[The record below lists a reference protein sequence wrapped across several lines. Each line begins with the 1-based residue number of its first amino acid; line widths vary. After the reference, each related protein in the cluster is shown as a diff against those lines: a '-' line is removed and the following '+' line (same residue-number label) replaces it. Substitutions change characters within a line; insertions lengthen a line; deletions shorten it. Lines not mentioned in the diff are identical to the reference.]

1 MSRAY
6 LFAPQVFAEEQ
17 RNLKRFTIASVALH
31 IAAVASI
38 VIAGSMLDLAPKI
51 EFEAVEA
58 RLVRFGEKPRD
69 KKLLPRIVKEQT
81 APAPVKGP
89 ANTLTEKEKEK
100 PKQEKKDLQKKEPEK
115 RTEEPKKPASLDSL
129 LGSALDDIKKDARAE
144 VSKEGSPDG
153 VPGGD
158 VTDPALA
165 MKGNLYIRQVSALIR
180 RNWRIPSLITPE
192 ELPTLKAELFFRIT
206 PEGEI
211 YDLRIVTPSGNRHF
225 DTSVLEAVKLTTTI
239 PLPDDKKLKK
249 YVLTEGLQWQF
260 TSSTL

>member
-1 MSRAY
+1 MTRSY

-17 RNLKRFTIASVALH
+17 RNLKRFT
-31 IAAVASI
+31 VASI
-38 VIAGSMLDLAPKI
+38 VLHVVVVVAIVFGGSLLDLSPKI

-69 KKLLPRIVKEQT
+69 KRLLPRIIKEQVP
-81 APAPVKGP
+81 APAVKGP
-89 ANTLTEKEKEK
+89 ANTLTEKEKGKEK
-100 PKQEKKDLQKKEPEK
+100 TTLEKKEPEK
-115 RTEEPKKPASLDSL
+115 KQEDPKKATDLDSL

-144 VSKEGSPDG
+144 VSKEGAPDG
-153 VPGGD
+153 IPGGE
-158 VTDPALA
+158 VTDPTLA
-165 MKGNLYIRQVSALIR
+165 IKGNLYIRQVSVLIR
-180 RNWRIPSLITPE
+180 RNWRIPSLIAAE
-192 ELPTLKAELFFRIT
+192 ELAALKAEIFFRIT

-225 DTSVLEAVKLTTTI
+225 DSSVLEAIKLTATI

-260 TSSTL
+260 TSSAF

>member
-1 MSRAY
+1 MNRAY

-17 RNLKRFTIASVALH
+17 KNLKRFTIASVGLH
-31 IAAVASI
+31 IMVVTTIVA
-38 VIAGSMLDLAPKI
+38 AGSILDLSPKI

-69 KKLLPRIVKEQT
+69 KKLLPRIVKEKT
-81 APAPVKGP
+81 PAPAVTGP
-89 ANTLTEKEKEK
+89 GNTLTDKEKEK
-100 PKQEKKDLQKKEPEK
+100 TKQEKKEPEK
-115 RTEEPKKPASLDSL
+115 NTEKPKKPASLDSL

-153 VPGGD
+153 VPDGEI
-158 VTDPALA
+158 TDPALA
-165 MKGNLYIRQVSALIR
+165 MKGNLYIRQISAVIR
-180 RNWRIPSLITPE
+180 RNWRIPSLIAAE
-192 ELPTLKAELFFRIT
+192 EIPALKAEIFFRIT

-211 YDLRIVTPSGNRHF
+211 YDLRLVTPSGNRHF
-225 DTSVLEAVKLTTTI
+225 DASVLEAVKLTATI

-260 TSSTL
+260 TSSAL